1 MTSSVR
7 SVRTTASEKVRRE
20 DREWENFY
28 IAEEDSD
35 DDEYDKMILGRGFA
49 TIVPEARR
57 KEFGKVTEAGKEGEG
72 EGADIIPGMVMV
84 NGQKR
89 GTKKAL
95 KWLGL
100 A

>member
-1 MTSSVR
+1 
-7 SVRTTASEKVRRE
+7 VRTTASERGRRE

-28 IAEEDSD
+28 IAEEDSE

-49 TIVPEARR
+49 KIVPEGRR
-57 KEFGKVTEAGKEGEG
+57 KEFVKDGSEGEDG
-72 EGADIIPGMVMV
+72 KGADGEVEPGVVIV